1 MMATMK
7 QILLK
12 EWNHPPLFSS
22 SMVYTTV
29 DGLNVGPTTLDE
41 DYPMNYGVLCVY
53 LSGGYIAVL
62 DSHQQY
68 TILWQLNH
76 QGELVVNAIAEKIKH
91 IKTKSKKT

>member
-62 DSHQQY
+62 GLPSTVYDFMATESPGR
-68 TILWQLNH
+68 TS
-76 QGELVVNAIAEKIKH
+76 GECNSRKDQTHKN
-91 IKTKSKKT
+91 